1 VKTLPHTRRA
11 AHPFDLLGALLAGAC
26 LGLFIMGI
34 GSAAH
39 HEPPQL
45 VSIEIVSAMLLG
57 WVLICRQAGSPAP
70 VPPIDPPSQAAFR
83 VVHCYRSLLVRRPGL
98 GFRLPAALL
107 RGHSWP
113 VAGPDRLFPDPL
125 ASCGGHHGTDCGR
138 SVRPPSRGNSRRPR
152 PGIAWPGMALF
163 GGASDEPACRR
174 RMRGEFPAS
183 GRDFAKRRLSF
194 QLLGLF

>member
-1 VKTLPHTRRA
+1 MKTLPHTRRA

-34 GSAAH
+34 GSVAH

-57 WVLICRQAGSPAP
+57 WVLICRQAESPPP

-138 SVRPPSRGNSRRPR
+138 SVRPPSA
-152 PGIAWPGMALF
+152 GIL
-163 GGASDEPACRR
+163 GGLGLA
-174 RMRGEFPAS
+174 
-183 GRDFAKRRLSF
+183 
-194 QLLGLF
+194 LLGLGWPFLAVLPTSPQVAAGWGVSFLRLAATSQSGA